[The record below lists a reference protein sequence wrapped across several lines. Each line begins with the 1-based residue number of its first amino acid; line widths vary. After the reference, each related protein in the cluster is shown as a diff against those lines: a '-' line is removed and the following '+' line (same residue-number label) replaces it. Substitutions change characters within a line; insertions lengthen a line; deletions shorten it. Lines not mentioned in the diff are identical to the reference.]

1 MIRRKP
7 YTPIFD
13 ITPVSSMAT
22 GVGAAAYAGA
32 CQMCSGASGTFT
44 HSPAR
49 TAQKISGLT
58 SSAFFGELDEV
69 ERAGFPVQKQ
79 EAQQHRH
86 AAQHGEQEKVQ
97 RCAVSLLAFAEE
109 FDEEKG
115 GTSASSQ

>member
-1 MIRRKP
+1 MGTMSRRKP

-49 TAQKISGLT
+49 TAQKISGTPTLT
-58 SSAFFGELDEV
+58 PFGV
-69 ERAGFPVQKQ
+69 GK
-79 EAQQHRH
+79 
-86 AAQHGEQEKVQ
+86 
-97 RCAVSLLAFAEE
+97 LAM
-109 FDEEKG
+109 K
-115 GTSASSQ
+115 SNL